1 MMMLSLPAE
10 LPPPAHP
17 RSLFFHGMDDDD
29 DKGACFNYVA
39 HASTRAIKGRS
50 RSMDAGS
57 ALRIP
62 RHPLITARS
71 FPPAVTEGGALS
83 AGHADPRATFRAARS
98 RSCDHSSSHLRP
110 RARRRSQRVLAEVE
124 PGDSGGEASGEE
136 EEEEEGGGG
145 LSACATRRTPEEAD
159 GGGGG
164 GGRRFSQALQRTL
177 HFLRRAV
184 RVDPGTVAS
193 MVDPPPATS
202 DTESADSDTATPR
215 PAPSSPASGAVP
227 NEEEEAALRG
237 PSPSSDVS
245 SDRRTLVVEVE
256 GLAQECA
263 HEDVGCDLVEET
275 GSIAVLPSTTPSAPA
290 SPAPHACE
298 LLNASAT
305 VAHVVAHSPEVPT
318 ETRAPRRVLFSP
330 AIAAYRPFFHTD
342 PVFASDPRHRYAKM
356 VLCNFAVRA
365 APLTV
370 SLPYRPPRRSSGGQC
385 GNGRAAR
392 SRVTRRLATPP
403 SMGRATMKK
412 IDCLMNG
419 SPPTPFA
426 PTTATGPSPHHRITS
441 WGEGDWCPTPL
452 HRPPPSFSSRHL

>member
-1 MMMLSLPAE
+1 MTA
-10 LPPPAHP
+10 AGK
-17 RSLFFHGMDDDD
+17 RR
-29 DKGACFNYVA
+29 VRRRRRRR
-39 HASTRAIKGRS
+39 RAA
-50 RSMDAGS
+50 AG
-57 ALRIP
+57 
-62 RHPLITARS
+62 
-71 FPPAVTEGGALS
+71 FPPAR
-83 AGHADPRATFRAARS
+83 HAAP
-98 RSCDHSSSHLRP
+98 P
-110 RARRRSQRVLAEVE
+110 RRRTE
-124 PGDSGGEASGEE
+124 
-136 EEEEEGGGG
+136 
-145 LSACATRRTPEEAD
+145 
-159 GGGGG
+159 GGGG

-202 DTESADSDTATPR
+202 DTESADPDTATTR
-215 PAPSSPASGAVP
+215 PAPLSPASGAVP

-263 HEDVGCDLVEET
+263 HEDVGCDLVEEM

-305 VAHVVAHSPEVPT
+305 GAHVVAHSPEVAT

-365 APLTV
+365 ADSVAALPPSQAQQWRPVREWTGSEEPRHTPSRHPSVDGTSDDEEDRLLNERLSSHSLRPYDSDRPL
-370 SLPYRPPRRSSGGQC
+370 SSSSASHTHHFLG
-385 GNGRAAR
+385 R
-392 SRVTRRLATPP
+392 SRLV
-403 SMGRATMKK
+403 S
-412 IDCLMNG
+412 D
-419 SPPTPFA
+419 
-426 PTTATGPSPHHRITS
+426 TA
-441 WGEGDWCPTPL
+441 
-452 HRPPPSFSSRHL
+452 PPPAAFLFQQASVRKVVLETLHVHDYPLLRGTVLVANLAFEKRVLVRLTYDSWLSYVDVPCEFAEAVSDSELTCSPVPGSLGNPTSLRLDRFTFSYLIPPCVL